1 MTSVRTPKM
10 KSAFLRYPGNHLPV
24 DIRGLGIII
33 TVTTMRNPRLAKT
46 SITVVDSPAIYT
58 DALEQNFP
66 SVNTVNAHAVRC
78 INLTVKVSI
87 PHPPSDR
94 SSVVDV
100 FSFGQRLVQRHS
112 KKIHPVIECTNEE
125 IHLQATKSVM

>member
-1 MTSVRTPKM
+1 M

-24 DIRGLGIII
+24 DMYFTRGLGIII
-33 TVTTMRNPRLAKT
+33 TVTTMRNPGLAKT
-46 SITVVDSPAIYT
+46 LTTVVDSLTIHT

-66 SVNTVNAHAVRC
+66 WANTVNVHAVRC
-78 INLTVKVSI
+78 NNLTVKVSI

-94 SSVVDV
+94 CSVVDV

-112 KKIHPVIECTNEE
+112 KKIHAVIECTNEE
-125 IHLQATKSVM
+125 IHLQAT